1 MRFGTSMAAAVGVAA
16 AGIMVA
22 AAAPAVMASAQQAQT
37 ASSARTCQTAKLRF
51 ALGASRGT
59 SSQRTQV
66 VKLTNKGSS
75 ACTLRGFPG
84 VNLIG
89 TVNGKKNYSWSLVR
103 QSAHYSTVTLKP
115 GGTAHFNLIYLP
127 AVSGDGVNINVTT
140 IVITPPNDYKHAELT
155 WRHSVLL
162 QDGATHPGTY
172 ISPVMPGA

>member
-1 MRFGTSMAAAVGVAA
+1 MRFRTSTAVALGIAA
-16 AGIMVA
+16 AGVMVA
-22 AAAPAVMASAQQAQT
+22 TATPAVMASAQEVHT
-37 ASSARTCQTAKLRF
+37 ASAGRTCQTAKLRF

-89 TVNGKKNYSWSLVR
+89 TVKGKKNYSWSLVR
-103 QSAHYSTVTLKP
+103 QSLHYSTVTLKP

-127 AVSGDGVNINVTT
+127 AVQGDGININVTT

-172 ISPVMPGA
+172 ISPVMPGV